1 MTIAFE
7 NTYANLPKNFFTE
20 QSPAPVRKPVP
31 ILINENLA
39 EFLSISV
46 DWIKSEKGLGM
57 LSGNSLPKGSNPIS
71 SIYAGHQ
78 FGSWNPQLGDGRA
91 ILLGEVRGKDGLSYD
106 IQLKGAGPTPYSRM
120 GDGRSPLGPVLR
132 EYLVSEAMHAL
143 GITSTRALASVETG
157 ESVMRETP
165 LPGAILTRVARSH
178 VRIGTFQ
185 YFASVKDIKALD
197 LLTNYVFERH
207 YSSYPVRENKAL
219 ALLEAVMESQAK
231 LVAKWQ
237 AVGFVHGVMNTDN
250 MLVSGETI
258 DFGPCAFIDN
268 FKKGAVFSSIDH
280 MGRYSYENQPNIL
293 HWNIAC
299 LAQALL
305 PLIAQNEGR
314 ALELAK
320 EVIETFP
327 SLYKEKE
334 EAQMRPKFGFKKSL
348 KGDQSL
354 IERFFRLL
362 EENQLDFTLSFR
374 RLSEMAGEP
383 TEFSV
388 SEFAG
393 FPSSFDEWFKEWRM
407 RIEKEKNKEI
417 QTEML
422 AKNPAIIPRNHIVE
436 EAIKEATDGNF
447 NLFRKLVTET
457 ANPFNLNAVNIDLAK
472 KPRPD
477 QTVRQTFCGT

>member
-7 NTYANLPKNFFTE
+7 NTYANLPKNFYTE
-20 QSPAPVRKPVP
+20 QSPAPVRKPSA

-39 EFLSISV
+39 EFLSISI

-57 LSGNSLPKGSNPIS
+57 LSGNSLPEESNPIA

-91 ILLGEVRGKDGLSYD
+91 ILLGEVRGKDGFSYD

-157 ESVMRETP
+157 ESVMREKP

-185 YFASVKDIKALD
+185 YFASIKDIQALE
-197 LLTNYVFERH
+197 LLTNYVFDRH
-207 YSSYPVRENKAL
+207 YSRHPVRENKAL

-231 LVAKWQ
+231 LIAKWQ
-237 AVGFVHGVMNTDN
+237 SVGFVHGVMNTDN

-268 FKKGAVFSSIDH
+268 FKKGAVFSSIDYT
-280 MGRYSYENQPNIL
+280 GRYSYENQPSIA
-293 HWNIAC
+293 HWNLAC
-299 LAQALL
+299 FAQALL

-327 SLYKEKE
+327 SLYREKE
-334 EAQMRPKFGFKKSL
+334 EAQMKLKFGLKKSL
-348 KGDQSL
+348 TGDQSL
-354 IERFFRLL
+354 MERFFRLL

-374 RLSEMAGEP
+374 LLSEMAGEA
-383 TEFSV
+383 TKFSV

-393 FPSSFDEWFKEWRM
+393 FPSSFDEWFKEWSA

-422 AKNPAIIPRNHIVE
+422 AKNPAIIPRNHLIE
-436 EAIKEATDGNF
+436 EAIKEATSGNL
-447 NLFRKLVTET
+447 NLFRRLVIET
-457 ANPFNLNAVNIDLAK
+457 ATPFKLNANNMELAK

-477 QTVRQTFCGT
+477 QTVKQTFCGT

>member
-57 LSGNSLPKGSNPIS
+57 LSGNSLPKGSNPIA

-132 EYLVSEAMHAL
+132 EHLVSEAMHAL

-280 MGRYSYENQPNIL
+280 MGRYSYENQPNIA

-348 KGDQSL
+348 KEDQSL
-354 IERFFRLL
+354 IERFFFLL
-362 EENQLDFTLSFR
+362 
-374 RLSEMAGEP
+374 
-383 TEFSV
+383 
-388 SEFAG
+388 
-393 FPSSFDEWFKEWRM
+393 
-407 RIEKEKNKEI
+407 
-417 QTEML
+417 
-422 AKNPAIIPRNHIVE
+422 
-436 EAIKEATDGNF
+436 
-447 NLFRKLVTET
+447 
-457 ANPFNLNAVNIDLAK
+457 
-472 KPRPD
+472 
-477 QTVRQTFCGT
+477 

>member
-1 MTIAFE
+1 MTITFE
-7 NTYANLPKNFFTE
+7 NTYANLTKSFFTE
-20 QSPAPVRKPVP
+20 QSPTPVRKPST
-31 ILINENLA
+31 ILINEKLA
-39 EFLSISV
+39 EFFSISV

-57 LSGNSLPKGSNPIS
+57 LSGNSLPKGSNPIACV
-71 SIYAGHQ
+71 YAGHQ

-91 ILLGEVRGKDGLSYD
+91 ILLGEVKGKDGLSYD

-132 EYLVSEAMHAL
+132 EHLVSEAMHAL

-157 ESVMRETP
+157 ESVIRETS

-185 YFASVKDIKALD
+185 YFASLKDVQALE

-207 YSSYPVRENKAL
+207 YSSQPVRENKAL

-231 LVAKWQ
+231 LVAQWQ
-237 AVGFVHGVMNTDN
+237 SIGFVHGVMNTDN
-250 MLVSGETI
+250 VLVSGETI

-268 FKKGAVFSSIDH
+268 FKKNAVFSSIDH
-280 MGRYSYENQPNIL
+280 MGRYSYENQPSIA

-299 LAQALL
+299 FAQALL
-305 PLIAQNEGR
+305 PLIAKDEGR

-320 EVIETFP
+320 EVIEVFP
-327 SLYKEKE
+327 SLYREHE
-334 EAQMRPKFGFKKSL
+334 EAQMRPKFGFKKRL
-348 KGDQSL
+348 HEDQSL
-354 IERFFRLL
+354 IERFFLLL

-374 RLSEMAGEP
+374 RLSEMAGETP
-383 TEFSV
+383 KFSV
-388 SEFAG
+388 SKFAG
-393 FPSSFDEWFKEWRM
+393 FPSTFDQWFNEWNA
-407 RIEKEKNKEI
+407 RIEKEKNEEI

-422 AKNPAIIPRNHIVE
+422 AKNPAIIPRNHMVE

-447 NLFRKLVTET
+447 NLFRELVTET
-457 ANPFNLNAVNIDLAK
+457 ANPFDLNAANIDLAK

>member
-1 MTIAFE
+1 
-7 NTYANLPKNFFTE
+7 
-20 QSPAPVRKPVP
+20 
-31 ILINENLA
+31 
-39 EFLSISV
+39 
-46 DWIKSEKGLGM
+46 
-57 LSGNSLPKGSNPIS
+57 
-71 SIYAGHQ
+71 
-78 FGSWNPQLGDGRA
+78 
-91 ILLGEVRGKDGLSYD
+91 
-106 IQLKGAGPTPYSRM
+106 
-120 GDGRSPLGPVLR
+120 
-132 EYLVSEAMHAL
+132 MHAL

-268 FKKGAVFSSIDH
+268 FKRVRFSAQSIIWEGTLTRTSLISH
-280 MGRYSYENQPNIL
+280 TGTS
-293 HWNIAC
+293 
-299 LAQALL
+299 LASHKPLL

-417 QTEML
+417 QTE
-422 AKNPAIIPRNHIVE
+422 
-436 EAIKEATDGNF
+436 
-447 NLFRKLVTET
+447 
-457 ANPFNLNAVNIDLAK
+457 NA
-472 KPRPD
+472 
-477 QTVRQTFCGT
+477 C

>member
-1 MTIAFE
+1 
-7 NTYANLPKNFFTE
+7 
-20 QSPAPVRKPVP
+20 
-31 ILINENLA
+31 
-39 EFLSISV
+39 
-46 DWIKSEKGLGM
+46 
-57 LSGNSLPKGSNPIS
+57 
-71 SIYAGHQ
+71 
-78 FGSWNPQLGDGRA
+78 
-91 ILLGEVRGKDGLSYD
+91 
-106 IQLKGAGPTPYSRM
+106 
-120 GDGRSPLGPVLR
+120 
-132 EYLVSEAMHAL
+132 
-143 GITSTRALASVETG
+143 
-157 ESVMRETP
+157 
-165 LPGAILTRVARSH
+165 
-178 VRIGTFQ
+178 
-185 YFASVKDIKALD
+185 
-197 LLTNYVFERH
+197 
-207 YSSYPVRENKAL
+207 
-219 ALLEAVMESQAK
+219 MESQAK

-237 AVGFVHGVMNTDN
+237 AIGFVHGVMNTDN

-422 AKNPAIIPRNHIVE
+422 AKNPAIIPRNHMVE

>member
-7 NTYANLPKNFFTE
+7 NTYAKLPKNFFTE
-20 QSPAPVRKPVP
+20 QSPAPVRKPSP

-39 EFLSISV
+39 KFLSISV
-46 DWIKSEKGLGM
+46 DWIKSEKGLKM
-57 LSGNSLPKGSNPIS
+57 LSGNSLPKGSNPIA

-91 ILLGEVRGKDGLSYD
+91 ILLGEIRGEDGLSYD

-132 EYLVSEAMHAL
+132 EHLVSEAMHAL
-143 GITSTRALASVETG
+143 GIASTRALASVETG
-157 ESVMRETP
+157 ESVMREAP

-185 YFASVKDIKALD
+185 YFASVKDIQALD

-231 LVAKWQ
+231 LIAKWQ
-237 AVGFVHGVMNTDN
+237 SVGFVHGVMNTDN

-268 FKKGAVFSSIDH
+268 FKKSAVFSSIDH
-280 MGRYSYENQPNIL
+280 MGRYSYENQPSIA

-299 LAQALL
+299 FAQALL

-327 SLYKEKE
+327 RLYREKE
-334 EAQMRPKFGFKKSL
+334 EAQMKPKFGFKKSL
-348 KGDQSL
+348 TGDQSL
-354 IERFFRLL
+354 MERFFLLL

-374 RLSEMAGEP
+374 RLSEMAGK
-383 TEFSV
+383 TTKFSV
-388 SEFAG
+388 SDFAG
-393 FPSSFDEWFKEWRM
+393 FPSSFDEWFKEWRA

-422 AKNPAIIPRNHIVE
+422 AKNPAIIPRNHMVE
-436 EAIKEATDGNF
+436 EAIREATDGNF
-447 NLFRKLVTET
+447 NLFRKLVIET
-457 ANPFNLNAVNIDLAK
+457 ANPFNLNAENIDLAK